1 MELTNHTYLRSR
13 VDLQIANSLRKKA
26 SDRISA
32 GGMTN
37 AVDDAG
43 GFSAAVKL
51 KANQYQLQAKR
62 NNIQNSLT
70 FLQAQREVLSEAV
83 DLIEKVA
90 MISCP

>member
-1 MELTNHTYLRSR
+1 
-13 VDLQIANSLRKKA
+13 
-26 SDRISA
+26 
-32 GGMTN
+32 MTN

-51 KANQYQLQAKR
+51 KANQYQLQAKS
-62 NNIQNSLT
+62 NIQNSLT

-90 MISCP
+90 MIKMKSMDITLNDSDRANFNREFVELRVKN